1 MEGWWKMQYRISFEF
16 RLTRRACWP
25 GDGSDFY
32 DHVNAVRGKIEAHEF
47 VTDVRAITDFAES
60 SLTFDFVLDAHG
72 YQQAIP
78 EALRLVREAIES
90 CDARHFG
97 MDSVG
102 SRVLVGSG
110 ARAGLETPI
119 WHKRRVLIDVA
130 A

>member
-78 EALRLVREAIES
+78 EAAWTRSGRGCSSAPVLVRVWRPPS
-90 CDARHFG
+90 G
-97 MDSVG
+97 TNVG
-102 SRVLVGSG
+102 C
-110 ARAGLETPI
+110 
-119 WHKRRVLIDVA
+119 
-130 A
+130 